1 MVRLP
6 SGAPE
11 ALRGLLASPELP
23 VHARLRDGSPI
34 LIRRL
39 RPDDAP
45 AVNAAFLR
53 LSEESRRLR
62 FLSPKPSLGPS
73 ELRYL
78 VEVDGHHHEAL
89 CAIDPASGQGIAI
102 ARFVRDEE
110 DPTRAEVAVTVV
122 DEWQHRGVGT
132 LLLEALSD
140 RARAEGIT
148 CFTAIVSA
156 DNRNMRGLLRRL
168 DVPTQRVKLVGEVA
182 QYEIEIAPRGL
193 GSRLQD
199 ALRAAAE
206 GHWPLPPRLW
216 EALRAAVPISFPG
229 RPGR

>member
-1 MVRLP
+1 MVHLP

-11 ALRGLLASPELP
+11 ALRGLLATPDLS
-23 VHARLRDGSPI
+23 VHASLRDGSSI

-45 AVNAAFLR
+45 LVESGFLR

-62 FLSPKPSLGPS
+62 FLTPKPSLSPA

-78 VEVDGHHHEAL
+78 VEVDGHRHEAL
-89 CAIDPASGQGIAI
+89 CAIDPASNEGIGI

-110 DPTRAEVAVTVV
+110 DRTRAEVAVTVV
-122 DEWQHRGVGT
+122 DAWQRRGVGT
-132 LLLEALSD
+132 LLLEALTD

-156 DNRNMRGLLRRL
+156 DNRNMRGLLARL
-168 DVPTQRVKLVGEVA
+168 DAPVQRVKLVGQVA
-182 QYEIEIAPRGL
+182 QYEIEVEPKGL
-193 GSRLQD
+193 GSRLHE

-216 EALRAAVPISFPG
+216 EALRALVPIRFPG
-229 RPGR
+229 LPGR

>member
-11 ALRGLLASPELP
+11 ALRGLLAAPELP
-23 VHARLRDGSPI
+23 VHASLRDGSPI

-45 AVNAAFLR
+45 EVESAFLR
-53 LSEESRRLR
+53 LSAESRRLR
-62 FLSPKPSLGPS
+62 FLTAKPSLTPA

-89 CAIDPASGQGIAI
+89 CALDPATNQGIGI
-102 ARFVRDEE
+102 ARWVRDER
-110 DPTRAEVAVTVV
+110 DRTRAEVAVTVV
-122 DEWQHRGVGT
+122 DAWQRRGVGT
-132 LLLEALSD
+132 LLLEALTD

-156 DNRNMRGLLRRL
+156 DNRNMRRLLDRL
-168 DVPTQRVKLVGEVA
+168 DTPVHQVKLVGEVA
-182 QYEIEIAPRGL
+182 QYEIEIEPMGL
-193 GSRLQD
+193 GSRLQE

-216 EALRAAVPISFPG
+216 EALRALVPIRFP
-229 RPGR
+229 RLPGH